1 MPLIDE
7 EDELLGRPPPT
18 KIPYWRDN
26 IRAWQKKTIAGITV
40 PGNCKIGPIGPELNI
55 QEGPASGKD
64 GGKVLIRGMK
74 FRSVVFTTEID
85 TRADFAT
92 FVTKLAPVI
101 FPITQPQAREI
112 VNIYHPM
119 LALWGYNRGLVKHV
133 EGAEPSNGGPMVVKI
148 EVLLVVE
155 RENATRSPTIAPA
168 GSVRTVESV
177 DTAGSAKRVKDS
189 RDRARPVRP

>member
-26 IRAWQKKTIAGITV
+26 LRAWQKKTIARVIV

-55 QEGPASGKD
+55 QEGPASGKE

-85 TRADFAT
+85 TRADFAD
-92 FVTKLAPVI
+92 FVTKFAPVI
-101 FPITQPQAREI
+101 FPVTQPQARNI
-112 VNIYHPM
+112 VNVYHPM

-155 RENATRSPTIAPA
+155 RENATRSPAIAPA

-177 DTAGSAKRVKDS
+177 DTAGSAKRVKDL

>member
-26 IRAWQKKTIAGITV
+26 LRAWQKKTIAGVIV

-85 TRADFAT
+85 TRADFAN
-92 FVTKLAPVI
+92 FVTKFAPVI
-101 FPITQPQAREI
+101 FPVTQPQARDI
-112 VNIYHPM
+112 VNVYHPM

-155 RENATRSPTIAPA
+155 R
-168 GSVRTVESV
+168 
-177 DTAGSAKRVKDS
+177 
-189 RDRARPVRP
+189 